1 MGAKKSLTGEEV
13 DPEMKEQQEA
23 QQKLAEA
30 EALANQ
36 QNGSVKLYIF
46 GSYWLFL
53 KDHFCIANQIYL
65 EFFFTCSWS

>member
-1 MGAKKSLTGEEV
+1 MQKLKSIFNAYQYFCFVSITGSMGAKKSLTGEEV

-36 QNGSVKLYIF
+36 QNGSLKLYIF
-46 GSYWLFL
+46 GSY
-53 KDHFCIANQIYL
+53 
-65 EFFFTCSWS
+65 

>member
-46 GSYWLFL
+46 GSYWFSSYFVQPI
-53 KDHFCIANQIYL
+53 KYIMSFS
-65 EFFFTCSWS
+65 FFYI

>member
-1 MGAKKSLTGEEV
+1 MPKLKSIFKEYQYFFLITGSMGAKKSLTGEEV

-46 GSYWLFL
+46 GPY
-53 KDHFCIANQIYL
+53 
-65 EFFFTCSWS
+65 

>member
-1 MGAKKSLTGEEV
+1 MNIFVLITGSMGAKKSLTGEEV

-36 QNGSVKLYIF
+36 QNGTRSCPNNY
-46 GSYWLFL
+46 
-53 KDHFCIANQIYL
+53 HFA
-65 EFFFTCSWS
+65 

>member
-1 MGAKKSLTGEEV
+1 MPTLKSIFKVYEYFCFVSITGSMGAKKSLTGEEV

-36 QNGSVKLYIF
+36 QNGSLKLYIF
-46 GSYWLFL
+46 GSY
-53 KDHFCIANQIYL
+53 
-65 EFFFTCSWS
+65 

>member
-36 QNGSVKLYIF
+36 QNGTR
-46 GSYWLFL
+46 LFPNNYY
-53 KDHFCIANQIYL
+53 FA
-65 EFFFTCSWS
+65 

>member
-1 MGAKKSLTGEEV
+1 MPTLKSIFKVYEYFCFVLITGSMGAKKSLTGEEV

-36 QNGSVKLYIF
+36 QNGTR
-46 GSYWLFL
+46 LFPNNYY
-53 KDHFCIANQIYL
+53 FA
-65 EFFFTCSWS
+65 

>member
-36 QNGSVKLYIF
+36 QNGSVKLYIL
-46 GSYWLFL
+46 GSY
-53 KDHFCIANQIYL
+53 
-65 EFFFTCSWS
+65 

>member
-36 QNGSVKLYIF
+36 QNGTR
-46 GSYWLFL
+46 
-53 KDHFCIANQIYL
+53 
-65 EFFFTCSWS
+65 FFPNNYYFA

>member
-46 GSYWLFL
+46 GSYWFSSYVQPI
-53 KDHFCIANQIYL
+53 KYIMSFS
-65 EFFFTCSWS
+65 FFYI

>member
-1 MGAKKSLTGEEV
+1 MPKFKSIFDVYQYFGFVSITGSMGAKKSLTGEEV

-36 QNGSVKLYIF
+36 QNGSHKLYIF
-46 GSYWLFL
+46 GPY
-53 KDHFCIANQIYL
+53 
-65 EFFFTCSWS
+65 

>member
-1 MGAKKSLTGEEV
+1 MNIFVLITGSMGAKKSLTGEEV

-36 QNGSVKLYIF
+36 QNGIRSCPNNYHL
-46 GSYWLFL
+46 
-53 KDHFCIANQIYL
+53 A
-65 EFFFTCSWS
+65 